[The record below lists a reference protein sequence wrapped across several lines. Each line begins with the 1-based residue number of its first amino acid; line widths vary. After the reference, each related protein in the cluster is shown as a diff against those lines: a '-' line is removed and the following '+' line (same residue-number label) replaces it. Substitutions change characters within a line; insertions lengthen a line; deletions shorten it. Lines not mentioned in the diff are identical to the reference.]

1 MHLRTLISD
10 GLTNLNAVFST
21 RFPLPTLQC
30 ESDLFYYYLVFCKFF
45 PYNLVFVL
53 LKSVRKVTFFQ
64 AEGTWEP
71 SVETFRSQC
80 DTCVLYFPPNSQEI
94 LCWVVGF
101 NTSVTERGN
110 YILNIFSSATH
121 LCYCAT
127 TGLNLSFYSS
137 RK

>member
-1 MHLRTLISD
+1 MKYLLKFIFPFFFSAVEDKRGVEFCHSTRNAFRIWQKVGNGVTQC
-10 GLTNLNAVFST
+10 LNT

-94 LCWVVGF
+94 LC
-101 NTSVTERGN
+101 
-110 YILNIFSSATH
+110 
-121 LCYCAT
+121 
-127 TGLNLSFYSS
+127 
-137 RK
+137 